1 MEDTGIGCSLVCFL
15 ATSGMVVKE
24 ANPTLIERRRKRK
37 PYPEQSDN
45 QDVLVIAKTLLPEFD
60 NLPDIS
66 INDLYV
72 TIRDL
77 SLHRNS
83 LVKEQTRLKNRFY
96 SFIRKQHTYMNQCLR
111 THSLSLNLSSGRG
124 FPFLLI

>member
-1 MEDTGIGCSLVCFL
+1 VSSKAGEVQKG
-15 ATSGMVVKE
+15 
-24 ANPTLIERRRKRK
+24 R

-45 QDVLVIAKTLLPEFD
+45 QDVLVIAKTLLTEFD

-77 SLHRNS
+77 SLHRDS

-96 SFIRKQHTYMNQCLR
+96 SFIRKQYPYMNQCLR
-111 THSLSLNLSSGRG
+111 THSLRLALSSSRV
-124 FPFLLI
+124 FPLLLI